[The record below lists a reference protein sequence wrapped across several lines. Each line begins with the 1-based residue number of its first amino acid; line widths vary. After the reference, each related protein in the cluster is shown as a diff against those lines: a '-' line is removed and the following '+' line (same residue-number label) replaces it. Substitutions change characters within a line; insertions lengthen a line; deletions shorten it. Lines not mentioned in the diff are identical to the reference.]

1 MVEIGTTQCKWDSV
15 IPFDE
20 MWDRLNKLIKPN
32 GAIVLFGREP
42 FTSELI
48 HSNLKGYREKLTW
61 IKHKPSNFACAK
73 FMHLKYTEDIVIFAY
88 MKPTFNKQMQPR
100 KSERVKQL
108 KKGNAKNWRSSRK
121 DGNEISFQTDY
132 EPRSWEVYDS
142 EVKNPMDYIEIP
154 AVASNS
160 KEKTIHPTQKPVTL
174 LEYLIKTY
182 TDEGELVLDFT
193 MGSGSTGVACMN
205 TNRKF
210 IGIELEEKYFD
221 ISVDRIFENYK

>member
-1 MVEIGTTQCKWDSV
+1 
-15 IPFDE
+15 
-20 MWDRLNKLIKPN
+20 MWDKLNKLIKPN
-32 GAIVLFGREP
+32 GSIALFGREP

-100 KSERVKQL
+100 KSERVKQA
-108 KKGNAKNWRSSRK
+108 KKGNTKNWRSYRK

-142 EVKNPMDYIEIP
+142 EVKNPMDYIKIP
-154 AVASNS
+154 AVVSNS
-160 KEKTIHPTQKPVTL
+160 KEKTIHPTQKPVDL
-174 LEYLIKTY
+174 LEYLVKTY
-182 TDEGELVLDFT
+182 TNEGDLVLDFT

-205 TNRKF
+205 TGRRF
-210 IGIELEEKYFD
+210 IGIELDNNYFD
-221 ISVDRIFENYK
+221 IASKRIEEAYFYAQNEGALNE